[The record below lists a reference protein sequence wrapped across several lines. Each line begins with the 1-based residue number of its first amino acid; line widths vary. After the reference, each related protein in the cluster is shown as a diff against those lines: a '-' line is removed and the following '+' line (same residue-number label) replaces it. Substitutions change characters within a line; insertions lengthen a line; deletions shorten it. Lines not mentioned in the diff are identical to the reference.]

1 MNSDLNQPTL
11 CSILLT
17 HVEHSIVKSTAHQE
31 LKTEVVN
38 ALGIAISLSLL
49 SSVPIKDQA
58 ITESQAG
65 SRVGSM
71 LIAVEDRAGKSGLDV
86 ADNLFLEAVFTSKAT
101 RLVALPCFTLRF
113 GN

>member
-1 MNSDLNQPTL
+1 MNTKLNQRTL

-31 LKTEVVN
+31 LETEVIH
-38 ALGIAISLSLL
+38 ALGVAISLSLL

-58 ITESQAG
+58 ITESQTG

-71 LIAVEDRAGKSGLDV
+71 FIAVEDRAGKSGLDM
-86 ADNLFLEAVFTSKAT
+86 ADNLFLEAFFASKAT